1 MLIADSTDK
10 NQYTGDAVS
19 RSTRA
24 RASRT
29 SAVLD
34 IGDPVLVL
42 LQHPHVMQRRVEDL
56 LELVFPALRDHVEMP
71 AGVFEIASGPLGLCA
86 DLFALSVDQSL
97 KSLEPPIDPLE
108 SAVHLAFELA
118 SELGD
123 GHPLPGGAHH
133 SIVAHAMT
141 MPDRE
146 EADTGQES
154 PKTTR

>member
-1 MLIADSTDK
+1 MADCGLLIADSTDK

-71 AGVFEIASGPLGLCA
+71 AGVFEITSGPLRPCA
-86 DLFALSVDQSL
+86 GLFALTV
-97 KSLEPPIDPLE
+97 
-108 SAVHLAFELA
+108 
-118 SELGD
+118 
-123 GHPLPGGAHH
+123 
-133 SIVAHAMT
+133 
-141 MPDRE
+141 
-146 EADTGQES
+146 GQ
-154 PKTTR
+154 T